1 MHVTI
6 DIRRVCAHSQA
17 HTRMRNQLYVMLSKA
32 VLSWF
37 CLLFSIELNIKIFF
51 SRSLLYY
58 YMYLFSILHTY
69 SMFMQ
74 PTWMFRTY
82 LFNNFF
88 ILAMLV
94 AVKSEYF
101 FFILYTTPLKCSSL
115 GKKYLILRLETHS
128 EKMWISA
135 MYVISFLANSIIQF
149 VKKPLR

>member
-6 DIRRVCAHSQA
+6 DIRRVCAHSQT
-17 HTRMRNQLYVMLSKA
+17 HTRSRNQLYVMLSNA
-32 VLSWF
+32 VLSGF
-37 CLLFSIELNIKIFF
+37 CLLFSIELNFKIFF
-51 SRSLLYY
+51 SPHFYVITCIC
-58 YMYLFSILHTY
+58 FQFCTHTPC
-69 SMFMQ
+69 S
-74 PTWMFRTY
+74 WMFRNY

-101 FFILYTTPLKCSSL
+101 FFILYTTPLKYSSL
-115 GKKYLILRLETHS
+115 GKQYPILRLETHS

-135 MYVISFLANSIIQF
+135 MYVIAFLANSIIQF